1 MVARSGRIVEEMTFW
16 YNATKG
22 ERIVSPYEMM
32 FVAKSRMPGV
42 TEKRQ
47 EIRRIQPDANVS
59 SVVGNT
65 LFNVELNPFVPG
77 DKVFLRQ
84 NARCDK
90 PWSGPHRVTA
100 IKSSV
105 SVALDDT
112 DIPRHISHLRR
123 VPEKKAGNDLAE
135 MVVDFDEAPDDLA
148 EMVVDFDEAPAP
160 DENISEIVE
169 EATEVEENVEN
180 ISIPRYPKRF
190 GMTEKI
196 EPAYKN

>member
-1 MVARSGRIVEEMTFW
+1 M
-16 YNATKG
+16 
-22 ERIVSPYEMM
+22 
-32 FVAKSRMPGV
+32 
-42 TEKRQ
+42 
-47 EIRRIQPDANVS
+47 
-59 SVVGNT
+59 
-65 LFNVELNPFVPG
+65 L
-77 DKVFLRQ
+77 LRQ

-135 MVVDFDEAPDDLA
+135 MVVDFDEAPD
-148 EMVVDFDEAPAP
+148 
-160 DENISEIVE
+160 ENILEIVE

-180 ISIPRYPKRF
+180 ISIPRYPMRDRTLQQHF
-190 GMTEKI
+190 GMSEKI
-196 EPAYKN
+196 DLTIFMYCS